1 MCIEFGKGHRKRK
14 ALVRGQ
20 IQSLELSDVSVSLQ
34 VVGPSEAECND
45 VTLISCR
52 LLPGA
57 EQRPRL
63 VHLCKG

>member
-20 IQSLELSDVSVSLQ
+20 IQSLELSDESVSLQ
-34 VVGPSEAECND
+34 VVGLSEAECND
-45 VTLISCR
+45 VTLICR
-52 LLPGA
+52 LLPRA
-57 EQRPRL
+57 EQRPRV